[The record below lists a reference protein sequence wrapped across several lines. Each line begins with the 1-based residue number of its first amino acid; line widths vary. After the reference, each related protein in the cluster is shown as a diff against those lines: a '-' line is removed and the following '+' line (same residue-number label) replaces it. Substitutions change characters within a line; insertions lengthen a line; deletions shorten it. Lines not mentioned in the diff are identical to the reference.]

1 MCNFKIKCNGC
12 GKYLTYLLTDVYK
25 LSQDIIVVLQ
35 EKMINFTLDTDPKIG
50 LADQYLFYFI
60 NCLYCQKLVGEL
72 IFSSNEQYERY
83 INCCFIYSLIV
94 TVEESNESE
103 VTTALEEIASI
114 IHIINER
121 FWFMIMN
128 KMRLFILTRM
138 FLIIIL
144 IIYKSFINTI
154 STRRRSAIDNF
165 T

>member
-83 INCCFIYSLIV
+83 INCCFIYSFIV

-114 IHIINER
+114 RIPEDIE
-121 FWFMIMN
+121 MIKKDYIMHSKDLK
-128 KMRLFILTRM
+128 KMKKKYFDSLRRILKISE
-138 FLIIIL
+138 FLITL
-144 IIYKSFINTI
+144 INKLEEK
-154 STRRRSAIDNF
+154 
-165 T
+165 